1 MPAMLPPQQLIE
13 ATYGRMMRLPDE
25 TQREFAKE
33 KGAKEAGM
41 RKADFEAA
49 MRRQLNDEK
58 IRVESYGPPS
68 RGWSKLVLA

>member
-1 MPAMLPPQQLIE
+1 MAPSPLNSVRCAPECGWGRTTRGAPA
-13 ATYGRMMRLPDE
+13 
-25 TQREFAKE
+25 EFAKE